1 VTTLSVENLYDLA
14 DDAVVS
20 QVGTAF
26 TTQLELSPSV
36 HSTFFASTNAAW
48 PGPAGTDWTDSVGT
62 ALACSAISRSTL
74 YEFSRVVDGNAS
86 DAWWKGQ
93 LAGAPGL
100 AASRALYDWAFPD
113 FCTDG
118 SGTTFAAYL
127 ANNPASWAAKLAAHL
142 TAPQF
147 INNDLDKLI
156 AGQLNWL
163 DKVNLS
169 YYKLHRL
176 DLAQETAVVAAW
188 TAAYP
193 QAIEQWQT
201 NNYLAKLFSPDVWV
215 GAVNAAI
222 SVPTTLN
229 VTGSGGPGFG
239 VNQEVTTYGDSVVN
253 FLSGKPSRLGLAI
266 GGDPVNR

>member
-1 VTTLSVENLYDLA
+1 MTTLSVENLYDLA
-14 DDAVVS
+14 DDDVVS
-20 QVGTAF
+20 QVGPAF

-48 PGPAGTDWTDSVGT
+48 PGPAGDDWTDSVAA

-74 YEFSRVVDGNAS
+74 YKFSQVVDGNAS

-93 LAGAPGL
+93 LAGARGL

-113 FCTDG
+113 LCTDG
-118 SGTTFAAYL
+118 SGTTFTAYL
-127 ANNPASWAAKLAAHL
+127 TNNPASWAANLAAHL
-142 TAPQF
+142 TTPQF

-156 AGQLNWL
+156 AGQPNWL
-163 DKVNLS
+163 DKINLS

-176 DLAQETAVVAAW
+176 DPAQETAVVTAW

-201 NNYLAKLFSPDVWV
+201 DNYLATLFSPDAWV

-222 SVPTTLN
+222 SVPTTIN
-229 VTGSGGPGFG
+229 VTGSGGSGFG
-239 VNQEVTTYGDSVVN
+239 WNSDVTTYGDAVVN
-253 FLSGKPSRLGLAI
+253 FLWGKPASLGLRI
-266 GGDPVNR
+266 PGDPDNR